1 MGKRVLA
8 LVFVLAL
15 LTGTFSSALAAETEI
30 DYNISREVRVL
41 GHLADDARREIFAN
55 VAAKLKEKWPNIEL
69 VDDSANDHGIKLRLE
84 LSSGSGPEIFS
95 VDDLLQ
101 QELLPYISEIS
112 DIVEERN
119 FVERSLE
126 GALSFNNQRT
136 PGQYYS
142 VPFTMSPCAFFYNKA
157 IFEELE
163 LSIPTTFEELEAVMA
178 MIKAES
184 DYLPL
189 ANAGLSNRQILWLLY
204 CYVMNT
210 AGIED
215 VRAWY
220 FQQSTPETV
229 KNAWIE
235 AFALLKRWCDA
246 GYLGDVETVLGID
259 HLVYI
264 ANVYGK
270 GNVAMTYDGDWRI
283 ADFEATGIETGVFPY
298 PGEYGTNAVDFSWAL
313 NKDFDNDPTM
323 RAFFADFVDAFFDP
337 EIVAQFY
344 EAGYTPSVKFDSEG
358 LTVSPLREEFMANT
372 ADQKVGYFLDNAAPG
387 MFDVLTKTSQQVM
400 LGELTPEQAWE
411 QMNDRYEQAVSEAQ

>member
-1 MGKRVLA
+1 M
-8 LVFVLAL
+8 
-15 LTGTFSSALAAETEI
+15 
-30 DYNISREVRVL
+30 
-41 GHLADDARREIFAN
+41 
-55 VAAKLKEKWPNIEL
+55 
-69 VDDSANDHGIKLRLE
+69 DDSANDHGIKLRLE

-178 MIKAES
+178 KIKAES

-270 GNVAMTYDGDWRI
+270 GNVAMTYDGDWAHCR
-283 ADFEATGIETGVFPY
+283 
-298 PGEYGTNAVDFSWAL
+298 
-313 NKDFDNDPTM
+313 
-323 RAFFADFVDAFFDP
+323 
-337 EIVAQFY
+337 
-344 EAGYTPSVKFDSEG
+344 
-358 LTVSPLREEFMANT
+358 LR
-372 ADQKVGYFLDNAAPG
+372 GH
-387 MFDVLTKTSQQVM
+387 
-400 LGELTPEQAWE
+400 
-411 QMNDRYEQAVSEAQ
+411 RH